1 MSYSETCG
9 IFPKWR
15 SFKERFEAFL
25 EKPIYIILVMILC
38 GLSNIASAELIVYGI
53 YTLLAVYILV
63 FARDILGL
71 MPLLI
76 ACYLAP
82 SMVNNPGRNADS
94 IFSLSGGGW
103 LILIYA
109 GLLIAAML
117 FRVVRDR
124 KQLITKKNCLL
135 SGLLLLCAGY
145 LLSGIGSAA
154 YPASLGKNLLFAFM
168 QSCAIALPYWLFSGC
183 VNWKKVRVDYFAWLG
198 FCMGILLI
206 TQLGWI
212 YLTQKVVTD
221 GIIHRHLIYTGW
233 GMHNNIGV
241 LLAMAIPFAFY
252 LATRYHKGWIG
263 TVVGS
268 ALLICVLLTC
278 SRSSILMAFGIY
290 AICIYLMLNYAK
302 NRRANTIAL
311 VSICSGIALILIL
324 FHDQLLLLFSDI
336 LSRGLDP
343 SNRDDIYIEGWKLFV
358 QAPVFGNSFYSP
370 GYVPWDW
377 SQVANFSAI
386 FPGRWHNT
394 IVQLLTS
401 CGIVGLGAYL
411 YHRIQT
417 ALFFWKNRT
426 KETTFI
432 GCSVLVLLLCSL
444 LDCHLFNI
452 GPALFYSMALAFA
465 EHCHE
470 LRNSQKTT

>member
-9 IFPKWR
+9 IFPKCR

-25 EKPIYIILVMILC
+25 EKPTYIILVMILC

-71 MPLLI
+71 MPLLM

-82 SMVNNPGRNADS
+82 SMVNNPGRNANS

-109 GLLIAAML
+109 GLLIAALL
-117 FRVVRDR
+117 FRVIRDR
-124 KQLITKKNCLL
+124 KQLISKKNCLL

-198 FCMGILLI
+198 FCMGILLMA
-206 TQLGWI
+206 QLGWI

-278 SRSSILMAFGIY
+278 SRSSIMMACGIY